1 MNQNGAEQFD
11 IAVTACEELEQSTGA
26 RLCTINRTVMP
37 GQMIVAFMTHILFGA
52 ARDHDCTLQRDRC
65 CCWCKQIR
73 FKARNGPQVSSSMA
87 PRSSRSRKASSS
99 MPGSLRARRR
109 RPRPGAQLP
118 VSTSARRTI
127 QLTVSIAGTLRP
139 SRVWAEITAEN
150 RVVEL
155 RSSAFGSAGRQAMRR
170 TRA

>member
-1 MNQNGAEQFD
+1 
-11 IAVTACEELEQSTGA
+11 
-26 RLCTINRTVMP
+26 
-37 GQMIVAFMTHILFGA
+37 
-52 ARDHDCTLQRDRC
+52 
-65 CCWCKQIR
+65 
-73 FKARNGPQVSSSMA
+73 
-87 PRSSRSRKASSS
+87 

-170 TRA
+170 IRRRRRRQARRGPVSAHEKRLLHDSLLSIAEAW